1 MNEDQLYRHQK
12 SQFQYEGDC
21 GNGSKSVNRSF
32 IGLMQH
38 KTNDLARFLEIK
50 HRYWGLITSMI
61 QKTNYQQIKMLFKS
75 DQKVYLFKSFD
86 QGSEA

>member
-1 MNEDQLYRHQK
+1 
-12 SQFQYEGDC
+12 
-21 GNGSKSVNRSF
+21 
-32 IGLMQH
+32 MQH